1 MLNPVSTAMTGLTE
15 TDALRQIPSSDA
27 VKCKGS
33 LLVWGAEVSVLC
45 E

>member
-1 MLNPVSTAMTGLTE
+1 MSIAITAIPRLTE
-15 TDALRQIPSSDA
+15 TDALRQIPSSYA
-27 VKCKGS
+27 VEWKGS